1 MILKLWKLELYTIVY
16 SALQISINTLKHVYR
31 QMLYRAS
38 SNVIVSPF
46 VEDPSCLTGEESISD
61 RYLPVWKPGSLGSGS
76 AVSLLNIKT
85 TVDMVGL
92 YSGHCCTHNRPTWI
106 DRNTSFGLH
115 DSFTEL
121 SISSNC
127 LSSLYSLHAWEFR
140 SLVNVSLGGKE
151 IRLKPWKLAKYGQ
164 NHSSENLKQ
173 KITKQNQKGLYWLTS
188 LTCPRRLRL
197 WSGWQ
202 NPLFLLPLTI
212 SNTKTPKLYTSDF
225 TEKSPSIAYSGG
237 M

>member
-1 MILKLWKLELYTIVY
+1 MTWSLMWRNVSATTLYATFQLLVIYRLISPTKHIHKLVWTILQEFTKAIILVWSSNCENWNCTIVY
-16 SALQISINTLKHVYR
+16 SALQISINTLKHVFR

-46 VEDPSCLTGEESISD
+46 VENPSCLIGEESISD
-61 RYLPVWKPGSLGSGS
+61 RCLPVWKPGSLGSGS

-92 YSGHCCTHNRPTWI
+92 YSGHSCTHNRPTWI

-115 DSFTEL
+115 DSFSEL

-140 SLVNVSLGGKE
+140 SLVNVSLGGK
-151 IRLKPWKLAKYGQ
+151 
-164 NHSSENLKQ
+164 
-173 KITKQNQKGLYWLTS
+173 
-188 LTCPRRLRL
+188 
-197 WSGWQ
+197 
-202 NPLFLLPLTI
+202 
-212 SNTKTPKLYTSDF
+212 
-225 TEKSPSIAYSGG
+225 
-237 M
+237 